1 MAARRA
7 LEKGGSSV
15 LPLPAFASLP
25 PLPPVSQ
32 LDVPLWVGPTEESNW
47 VIHPALIVGAYPS
60 STHDATNSAILT
72 SLLKLG
78 VTTFVCLQQ
87 EYQHEGV
94 TEAEWRTGAK
104 LRPYIFDAIR
114 LVDTLPEAF
123 FPGGKGKPSGLEF
136 VHFPIQG
143 ALRGGRRLAVE
154 AGAWKARFNL
164 RPPSHTHTPQP
175 RPFYPADCAIA
186 NDASVLQLARDL
198 CARLLRGETM
208 YVHWCVLFCGPPS
221 PPPLPLRFA
230 AAPSPAPHPTP
241 TPAAGAATAAR
252 APWCRSCWA
261 SSTACRRC
269 RPCAGCSSCT
279 TCAWRPWARPRRR
292 PRRSGSR

>member
-7 LEKGGSSV
+7 LDHSV
-15 LPLPAFASLP
+15 PPLPAFASLP

-32 LDVPLWVGPTEESNW
+32 LNVPQWVGPTEESNW

-60 STHDATNSAILT
+60 STHDATNTAILT

-87 EYQHEGV
+87 EYQHDGV

-143 ALRGGRRLAVE
+143 TFACS
-154 AGAWKARFNL
+154 AGSDFAG
-164 RPPSHTHTPQP
+164 HTH
-175 RPFYPADCAIA
+175 
-186 NDASVLQLARDL
+186 
-198 CARLLRGETM
+198 
-208 YVHWCVLFCGPPS
+208 
-221 PPPLPLRFA
+221 
-230 AAPSPAPHPTP
+230 PSPAF
-241 TPAAGAATAAR
+241 TARRYRPFAR
-252 APWCRSCWA
+252 RLRHCQ
-261 SSTACRRC
+261 
-269 RPCAGCSSCT
+269 
-279 TCAWRPWARPRRR
+279 
-292 PRRSGSR
+292 